1 MFFTLDIGTEVI
13 AYPDTEARIGKGI
26 VELRIESVGVAGPLH
41 ILHQKITYIQA
52 QIQFVAQHTITD
64 TSTGSIGTFP
74 MTHLVMTRSGIVTG
88 KTGNQRFGCIQIE
101 CVTDIDVIIP
111 TAPRKGV
118 TLVTPFFVVYQTIKA
133 LEVDGEHIKI
143 GCIFTGN
150 LPVFP
155 DFYRYF
161 HL

>member
-1 MFFTLDIGTEVI
+1 MIGKLTCHRKKEKLFFTLDIGTEVI

-111 TAPRKGV
+111 TGTYKSW
-118 TLVTPFFVVYQTIKA
+118 
-133 LEVDGEHIKI
+133 
-143 GCIFTGN
+143 
-150 LPVFP
+150 
-155 DFYRYF
+155 
-161 HL
+161 

>member
-1 MFFTLDIGTEVI
+1 MNIRVTQIMFFTLDIGTEVI

-111 TAPRKGV
+111 TG
-118 TLVTPFFVVYQTIKA
+118 
-133 LEVDGEHIKI
+133 
-143 GCIFTGN
+143 IFRMGFGRAGSG
-150 LPVFP
+150 PV
-155 DFYRYF
+155 
-161 HL
+161 LL

>member
-74 MTHLVMTRSGIVTG
+74 MTHLVMTRSGLVTG

-111 TAPRKGV
+111 TG
-118 TLVTPFFVVYQTIKA
+118 
-133 LEVDGEHIKI
+133 
-143 GCIFTGN
+143 IFRMGFGRAGSG
-150 LPVFP
+150 PVI
-155 DFYRYF
+155 
-161 HL
+161 L